1 MPKLEDFAVSLDLP
15 TVDVIVPCYNYAKYL
30 RECVGSILAQTGVE
44 LRVLIA
50 DDASPDDTEA
60 VSRELMRADSRV
72 HYRRNPVN
80 LRNIENYNSAFE
92 WVTADLAVILSA
104 DDLMMSG
111 ALHRAAMLMAAHPE
125 VVMTYGR
132 ALYFTGPL
140 NIAALLSGVVAARPW
155 PYNPAEGYA
164 DGRPAELSAADLQ
177 HILPTHPLISG
188 TREFFLQNRFANQ
201 VHMSSVVVRTAVQ
214 RRVGGYSKALPH
226 AGDFEMW
233 LRLATQGPIGFIDRF
248 QIAGRMHES
257 NMSSGYYADRT
268 EDFRQRALALDAIET
283 GWSGNLPPGLLAEMR
298 HGLAISILRAG
309 TDEETVRLARL
320 QDPRITETAA
330 WWLLDLKQRL
340 HLGAVLPRPLKQAAM
355 KALHLA

>member
-1 MPKLEDFAVSLDLP
+1 VSRDLP
-15 TVDVIVPCYNYAKYL
+15 TIDVIVPCYNYAKYL
-30 RECVGSILAQTGVE
+30 PECVGSILAQTGVE

-80 LRNIENYNSAFE
+80 LRNIENYNTAFE
-92 WVTADLAVILSA
+92 WVTADLTAILSA
-104 DDLMMSG
+104 DDLMMAG
-111 ALHRAAMLMAAHPE
+111 ALLRVATLMAAHPE

-140 NIAALLSGVVAARPW
+140 DTAELLSGAIAARSW

-164 DGRPAELSAADLQ
+164 DGQPAELSAAELQ
-177 HILPTHPLISG
+177 HILPTHPMISG
-188 TREFFLQNRFANQ
+188 MREFFLQNRFANQ
-201 VHMSSVVVRTAVQ
+201 VHMSSAIVRTDVQ

-257 NMSSGYYADRT
+257 NMSTSYYADRT
-268 EDFRQRALALDAIET
+268 EDFRQRALALDAIEA
-283 GWSGNLPPGLLAEMR
+283 GWSTNLPPGLLAEMR
-298 HGLAISILRAG
+298 HSLAISILRRG
-309 TDEETVRLARL
+309 TDEEMVRLARA
-320 QDPRITETAA
+320 QDPRITESAA
-330 WWLLDLKQRL
+330 WRLLALKQRL
-340 HLGAVLPRPLKQAAM
+340 RLGAILPRPLKQAAM
-355 KALHLA
+355 KVLHLA